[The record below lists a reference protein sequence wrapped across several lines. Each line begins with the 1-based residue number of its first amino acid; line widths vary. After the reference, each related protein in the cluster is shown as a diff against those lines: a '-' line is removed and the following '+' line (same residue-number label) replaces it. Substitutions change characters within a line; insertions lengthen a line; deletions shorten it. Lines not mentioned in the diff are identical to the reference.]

1 MTRTNREME
10 ISRHTK
16 SFISKLIGRCM
27 YKQGW
32 HLQRLKS
39 LCGNKLARHG
49 ICVSEH
55 WCYVGDPVSF
65 VVLDVARCLPF
76 AAECNRGV
84 WNMML
89 LAIVL
94 VHAALQIGKMMNP
107 YGLEVVRSKSKLRCL
122 SIDVFQKKELP
133 TIYEANI

>member
-94 VHAALQIGKMMNP
+94 VHAALQ
-107 YGLEVVRSKSKLRCL
+107 V
-122 SIDVFQKKELP
+122 QH
-133 TIYEANI
+133 

>member
-1 MTRTNREME
+1 MTRTNREM
-10 ISRHTK
+10 
-16 SFISKLIGRCM
+16 
-27 YKQGW
+27 GW

-94 VHAALQIGKMMNP
+94 VHAALQVNLFNVFNTRFEGNP
-107 YGLEVVRSKSKLRCL
+107 P
-122 SIDVFQKKELP
+122 D
-133 TIYEANI
+133 